1 MNLVGWISSATV
13 RSASIACAVAFV
25 ASSQSTTADDAR
37 DETIFDRARDLSG
50 SVWMVRSSGVSR
62 FIDTNG
68 DGAVDKETS
77 FIERLIGARAVKPLS
92 GDTAF
97 VLEPPNLLLVRDQDG
112 DGRGETTS
120 VVASGLGGGNSLV
133 MTSDGWLLVGG
144 TRLRFRWD
152 GRALTRWA
160 DLGCPLSSVAPTA
173 TGDLLAIDGGA
184 VRVWAGDPVR
194 LPGERL
200 GDAAAV
206 IVGAVGVVEGKP
218 EFGWT
223 DSDGLLRRI
232 TFADS
237 PLAVQRRDAGWR
249 WQRLQ
254 RPAAGAP
261 FEPVPG
267 DLGIP
272 ALLPLIASPNA
283 MQRALALEALVLE
296 VGDAMAAESVVAPL
310 RSLARDHDDPTVRRL
325 AFCALDRIGVIEAA
339 DVQAAAADPSP
350 VVRRFASSLGAG
362 QRLAERLADPLAA
375 ISAASLLDASI
386 ASAERANN
394 DGRPTDEL
402 LAAAR
407 GRETLLLDRLLVR
420 MDAEGQTTGR
430 NWWLESTMDRVL
442 GAIVTSGDPVALRQL
457 LERAASRREAGD
469 TAVAANLIRAAFSAT
484 QPNVR
489 RHAIVRLDRAPEGY
503 AALMASDV
511 GGPFRP
517 LDAWVRWPDRTDVE
531 APSLATTPEET
542 IELGRRVYSACMT
555 CHGPAGIG
563 QDGVYPPL
571 ASSPYVNGDPERF
584 ARILL
589 HGLQGRVTV
598 GTKEVVG
605 VMPPPVIETDEEIA
619 AVMTYVRQAFGNAAP
634 PVSPSVVRAVRERHA
649 SRVKP
654 WEVTELEGTPTNDG
668 GTAP

>member
-1 MNLVGWISSATV
+1 MNRVGWISSATL

-25 ASSQSTTADDAR
+25 ASSQSTKAGDAG
-37 DETIFDRARDLSG
+37 DEMIFDRAWDLSG

-68 DGAVDKETS
+68 DGALDRETS

-92 GDTAF
+92 GDAAF
-97 VLEPPNLLLVRDQDG
+97 VLEPPNLLLVRDRNG

-133 MTSDGWLLVGG
+133 ITSDGWLLVGG

-152 GRALTRWA
+152 GRALTRWE
-160 DLGCPLSSVAPTA
+160 DLERPLLGVAPTA
-173 TGDLLAIDGGA
+173 SGDLLAIDGGA
-184 VRVWAGDPVR
+184 IRLWPGDPAR
-194 LPGERL
+194 LPGGRL
-200 GDAAAV
+200 DDAAAV

-218 EFGWT
+218 EFGWS
-223 DSDGLLRRI
+223 DSDGLLNRI
-232 TFADS
+232 SFADS
-237 PLAVQRRDAGWR
+237 QLSVQRPDAGWR
-249 WQRLQ
+249 WRRHQGQ
-254 RPAAGAP
+254 ATGAP

-267 DLGIP
+267 ELGTQ
-272 ALLPLIASPNA
+272 ALLPLLASPNA
-283 MQRALALEALVLE
+283 MRRTLALEALVFE
-296 VGDAMAAESVVAPL
+296 IGDGDSGESVVAPL
-310 RSLARDHDDPTVRRL
+310 RALARDNVDPSIRRL
-325 AFCALDRIGVIEAA
+325 AFCALDRIGMMEAA

-362 QRLAERLADPLAA
+362 QPLAARLADPLAA
-375 ISAASLLDASI
+375 ISATALLDASI
-386 ASAERANN
+386 AAAERSKE
-394 DGRPTDEL
+394 DGRLTDEL

-407 GRETLLLDRLLVR
+407 GRETLLLDRLLAR
-420 MDAEGQTTGR
+420 MDADGRAAGR
-430 NWWLESTMDRVL
+430 NWWLESTTDRVL
-442 GAIVTSGDPVALRQL
+442 GSIVASGDPVAQRQL

-469 TAVAANLIRAAFSAT
+469 SAVAANLIRAAFSAT

-489 RHAIVRLDRAPEGY
+489 RHAIVRLDRAPKGY

-517 LDAWVRWPDRTDVE
+517 LDAWVRWPDRSDVE

-555 CHGPAGIG
+555 CHGPAGVG

-571 ASSPYVNGDPERF
+571 AASPYVNGDPERF
-584 ARILL
+584 AKILL

-605 VMPPPVIETDEEIA
+605 LMPPPVIETDEEIA

-649 SRVKP
+649 SRMKP
-654 WEVTELEGTPTNDG
+654 WEVTELEGAATNGG
-668 GTAP
+668 GTTP